1 MAMAAWS
8 RPDDPTIHGMIEV
21 EVSRALAYL
30 ESEREKSGV
39 HVTVT
44 HLVARAV
51 AYALSKV
58 PDANVQIRWGRV
70 VPRSSINIF
79 LQVVSEDGRDLSGT
93 LVKEA
98 DKKTVREIGKELLA
112 KAQEIREKKTKEF
125 KGALQLAKWLPRSVL
140 RILLRVTDWI
150 GHDLRWDLSWLGLP
164 PDPFGSGMVSSIG
177 MMGINIG
184 LAPIFPLSRAP
195 VLVVV
200 GAIRDRPWVV
210 DGSVVVRPIMPISAT
225 FDHRLVDGYQTAAL
239 GRAFQEYL
247 EDPVAGEEGFGA
259 GSGT

>member
-93 LVKEA
+93 LGQGCS
-98 DKKTVREIGKELLA
+98 ILSLA
-112 KAQEIREKKTKEF
+112 
-125 KGALQLAKWLPRSVL
+125 RS
-140 RILLRVTDWI
+140 
-150 GHDLRWDLSWLGLP
+150 
-164 PDPFGSGMVSSIG
+164 
-177 MMGINIG
+177 
-184 LAPIFPLSRAP
+184 
-195 VLVVV
+195 
-200 GAIRDRPWVV
+200 
-210 DGSVVVRPIMPISAT
+210 SAG
-225 FDHRLVDGYQTAAL
+225 VAA
-239 GRAFQEYL
+239 A
-247 EDPVAGEEGFGA
+247 
-259 GSGT
+259 